1 MSLAKVVVTRKV
13 SIVMLTLGLIVIG
26 IVSFLR
32 MPQELFPPINF
43 PQVTI
48 VTEYP
53 NAAPE
58 EIETLITRPIEE
70 SVGSVAG
77 LKRVESVSRE
87 GRSTVKVAFNW
98 GQDVDF
104 AALAVREKIDTIKER
119 LPKESGDPIVLKYDP
134 LSRPILI
141 LSVTGTNLP
150 PIQLKQLTEKM
161 IKDNLEKVEG
171 VASAMVS
178 GGASRMIYVNIDQG
192 RLQANHL
199 SLLEVIESIEK
210 TNVSYP
216 AGSIKKGLYEYLI
229 RTMGEFRSVKEIGY
243 AVAGVDNV
251 QKTKRE
257 DTSFLEKGNTGPRD
271 TLDTLREEVQRQM
284 LEKRLVLVRDIAEVV
299 DGAAEKT
306 SISRHNG
313 QENISIQIQKQAS
326 GNTIQVVNNVRKTLE
341 LLNEDIV
348 SRGIRYEIIYD
359 HSVFIRKSLEDLTA
373 DAQSGAVLTFIVLL
387 IFLKSFLPALAATL
401 SIPITIIGTFF
412 LMSLSGITLNTMSLG
427 GLALGAG
434 MIVDTSIVVLENI
447 FRRRQLGESPVEAAI
462 AGTDEVVLPVIT
474 SNATTIAVFMPL
486 IVFVPGIPGQLFKD
500 LSWAIIHSQI
510 ISTILPLTI
519 LPLVSIYMKVKAGT
533 YKPLAWNRFL
543 EKRLVGPDIP
553 VKKKMRFAALVLLVA
568 FGVSASSFF
577 IFPMLEKEVLP
588 KVDQGQFIVKVDMA
602 LGTRLEVTD
611 RVCRRFEEIL
621 KEIPEVEGVAVTVGS
636 EKGSRGQVQ
645 IDTLRPSQALILV
658 TLKKDR
664 KRPSS
669 DVVVELMKD
678 SKELD
683 LEGGNVDFVLQ
694 ESEFAFAEGGNKPI
708 LIELKGYDFT
718 QMGQLMERV
727 KGAISKIP
735 GVVNLQDDMSKTS
748 PETKLNIDRRRAALY
763 GISALDISLITKA
776 ALGGVVATQYR
787 EGGKEFDILVRL
799 DEQDRANI
807 ENLNDLLLYSRVLDA
822 LITLKE
828 VAVIEKSFGPSEI
841 KRLDQD
847 RTIIVSAEIAKEYK
861 SKDVLPKVQAA
872 LRDLDLRPE
881 SGMQVSLS
889 GKAKEVKENF
899 GKVMFAFILA
909 VLLVYMILAAQFES
923 FVQPATIMLTVPLAF
938 SGILVALALTHN
950 TVNVISAL
958 GAIIL
963 VGTAVN
969 NGILLIETINS
980 LRAEGMDVEEAAM
993 EAAKSRTRPIIMSLL
1008 AALMGSLPLALGL
1021 GEGAEL
1027 RAPMAVSM
1035 MGGQISSTF
1044 LTLIVVPCFYIL
1056 ITRFSEILWGYEEE
1070 EDAGSGPP
1078 APEASH

>member
-1 MSLAKVVVTRKV
+1 
-13 SIVMLTLGLIVIG
+13 MLTLGLIVIG
-26 IVSFLR
+26 VVSFTR

-43 PQVTI
+43 PQITI

-77 LKRVESVSRE
+77 LKRIESVSRE

-119 LPKESGDPIVLKYDP
+119 LPKEAGDPVVLKYDP
-134 LSRPILI
+134 LARPILI
-141 LSVTGTNLP
+141 LSVTGPNLE

-171 VASAMVS
+171 VASAALS

-199 SLLEVIESIEK
+199 SLLEVIDSIEK

-229 RTMGEFRSVKEIGY
+229 RTVGEFRSVKEIGY

-251 QKTKRE
+251 QKVKRE
-257 DTSFLEKGNTGPRD
+257 DTSFLEKGNRGPRD
-271 TLDTLREEVQRQM
+271 TLDALREEVGRRM
-284 LEKRLVLVRDIAEVV
+284 LEKRLVLVRDIADVV

-313 QENISIQIQKQAS
+313 YSNIAIQIQKQAS
-326 GNTIQVVNNVRKTLE
+326 ANTIQVVNNVRQALAI
-341 LLNEDIV
+341 LNEDITT
-348 SRGIRYEIIYD
+348 RGIHYDIIYD
-359 HSVFIRKSLEDLTA
+359 HSVFIRRSLEDLTN
-373 DAQSGAVLTFIVLL
+373 DAKTGGVLALIVLV
-387 IFLKSFLPALAATL
+387 SFLRVFSAAFAVTMA
-401 SIPITIIGTFF
+401 IPLTMMGTFF
-412 LMSLSGITLNTMSLG
+412 LLSLSGITLNTMSLG

-447 FRRRQLGESPVEAAI
+447 FRRRQLGEDPVEAAV
-462 AGTDEVVLPVIT
+462 AGTDEMVLPVIT
-474 SNATTIAVFMPL
+474 SNATTIAVFLPL

-510 ISTILPLTI
+510 ISTILPLTV
-519 LPLVSIYMKVKAGT
+519 LPLFSIYMKVKTGT
-533 YKPLAWNRFL
+533 YKPFAWNRFL
-543 EKRLVGPDIP
+543 EKNLVGERIS
-553 VKKKMRFAALVLLVA
+553 VKAKMAFAAFVLLVA
-568 FGVSASSFF
+568 FGVSGTSFL
-577 IFPMLEKEVLP
+577 IFPTLEREVLP
-588 KVDQGQFIVKVDMA
+588 KVDQGQFIVKVDMP

-611 RVCRRFEEIL
+611 RVCQRFEEIMRG
-621 KEIPEVEGVAVTVGS
+621 IPEVEGVAVTIGS
-636 EKGSRGQVQ
+636 EKGGKGQVQ

-658 TLKKDR
+658 SLKKSR
-664 KRPSS
+664 KKTSA
-669 DVVVELMKD
+669 DIVTALAKD
-678 SKELD
+678 SKEVD
-683 LEGGNVDFVLQ
+683 LEGGNVDFILQ
-694 ESEFAFAEGGNKPI
+694 ESEFAFAEGGSKPI

-718 QMGQLMERV
+718 HMAQLMERV
-727 KGAISKIP
+727 KTELAKIP
-735 GVVNLQDDMSKTS
+735 GVINIQDDMSKTS
-748 PETKLNIDRRRAALY
+748 PETKLHIDRRRAALY

-787 EGGKEFDILVRL
+787 EAGKEFDILVRL
-799 DEQDRANI
+799 SEKDRNDLD
-807 ENLNDLLLYSRVLDA
+807 NLNELLLYSRVLDS
-822 LITLKE
+822 LIQLKE
-828 VAVIEKSFGPSEI
+828 VAAVDQSSGPSEI

-847 RTIIVSAEIAKEYK
+847 RTIVVSADTDDKAFK
-861 SKDVLPKVQAA
+861 SKDILPKVQAM
-872 LRDLDLRPE
+872 LKGLNIKPE
-881 SGMQVSLS
+881 SGMQAALS

-899 GKVMFAFILA
+899 GKVMFAFMLA
-909 VLLVYMILAAQFES
+909 ILLVYMILAAQFES
-923 FVQPATIMLTVPLAF
+923 FMQPLIIMLTVPLAF
-938 SGILVALALTHN
+938 SGILVALFITG
-950 TVNVISAL
+950 TSVNVISAL
-958 GAIIL
+958 GTIIL
-963 VGTAVN
+963 VGTAVA
-969 NGILLIETINS
+969 NGIILIETINQM
-980 LRAEGMDVEEAAM
+980 RTDGMDVEEAAM
-993 EAAKSRTRPIIMSLL
+993 DAAKTRTRPIMMSLL
-1008 AALMGSLPLALGL
+1008 TSLMGMLPLALGL

-1027 RAPMAVSM
+1027 RSPMAISM

-1056 ITRFSEILWGYEEE
+1056 MTRCSEVLWGVEEE
-1070 EDAGSGPP
+1070 VGEKEEEMEADGGTAVPPEEGPR
-1078 APEASH
+1078 